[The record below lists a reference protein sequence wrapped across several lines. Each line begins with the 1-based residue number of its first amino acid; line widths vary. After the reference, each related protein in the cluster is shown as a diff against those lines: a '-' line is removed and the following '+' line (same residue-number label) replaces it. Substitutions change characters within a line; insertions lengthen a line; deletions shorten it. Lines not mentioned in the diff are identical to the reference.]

1 MKLINKDTDYAVR
14 ALMELAS
21 GGDSYLSVKHIS
33 DKQNIPYQF
42 LRRVIAPLI
51 KKGIVKSKEGS
62 EGGLRLAVNPGKI
75 KVIDLIQTYHKD
87 FKMSECMFRGK
98 PCCNRRGCVLRKEV
112 IRIEEYVT
120 GEFEKMT
127 IKTLLQ
133 KKH

>member
-21 GGDSYLSVKHIS
+21 GGDSYMSVKSIS
-33 DKQNIPYQF
+33 GRQNIPYQF
-42 LRRVIAPLI
+42 LRRVIVPLI
-51 KKGIVKSKEGS
+51 KNGIVQSKEGS
-62 EGGLRLAVNPGKI
+62 EGGLKLALNPAKI
-75 KVIDLIQTYHKD
+75 KVLDLIKIYHKD

-127 IKTLLQ
+127 IRTLLQ
-133 KKH
+133 K